1 MTTNIERSTVITRDI
16 FWTCILRRLKIQNKI
31 QNQLIVVRPFS
42 TFEKKTWPD
51 VTYDYFEWTDQ
62 QLIVLVSD
70 LFLPAF
76 IANAVQL
83 QFILQRFYLQP
94 NILKKCQDQISKVV
108 GNSRL
113 PSLNDRVKWVEFNS
127 DYTNYVNFWI
137 QFSLPYV
144 EATIRES
151 LRHETLVPSGL
162 PHTATADTTFM
173 GYNIP
178 KVWTCS
184 LEIRKILMLFCI
196 YY

>member
-1 MTTNIERSTVITRDI
+1 MITNIERSTVITSDI
-16 FWTCILRRLKIQNKI
+16 FWTSILRRLKIQNKI
-31 QNQLIVVRPFS
+31 RNQLTVVRQLIH
-42 TFEKKTWPD
+42 TLKKKLD
-51 VTYDYFEWTDQ
+51 EMQHMIFFKWTDQ

-76 IANAVQL
+76 IANSVQL

-94 NILKKCQDQISKVV
+94 NILKKCQEQISKVV

-127 DYTNYVNFWI
+127 GYTNCANFWI

-184 LEIRKILMLFCI
+184 LEIR
-196 YY
+196 